1 MLPRRHRLIKEGDFN
16 RAFRLG
22 RSNFAKLIGVK
33 AVKNNLTY
41 SRFGF
46 IVANKV
52 AKKAN
57 QRNLIKRRLR
67 AIVHQELAKI
77 KPGYDLVVIALA
89 PIVASDYQAIGD
101 EVKNC
106 FKKLNV
112 L

>member
-1 MLPRRHRLIKEGDFN
+1 MLPRQHRLIKEGDFN
-16 RAFRLG
+16 RAFRRG

-33 AVKNNLTY
+33 VVKNNLVY

-46 IVANKV
+46 IVSNKV

-57 QRNLIKRRLR
+57 KRNLIKRRLR
-67 AIVHQELAKI
+67 AIVHRELGKI
-77 KPGYDLVVIALA
+77 KPGYDLVIIALG
-89 PIVASDYQAIGD
+89 PITGSDYQAIGN
-101 EVKNC
+101 EVMNC